1 MNRTDELTDKLI
13 DGTLADA
20 EAIELH
26 ALLEAD
32 PNAQVRHRALVRLEL
47 VLRGLRT
54 EFGFAEPTVA
64 KIQEQRV
71 ERTTDAV
78 LTGLAEQPPPA
89 WDRRHGRRRF
99 KLVALAALTAALLVG
114 IWFASRPLNA
124 PVVPPDAIPVAPDF
138 ARVTSFSGT
147 VEVGGPDGPVAV
159 QPDQLI
165 KPDQT
170 LRTIGDESVAVLEFA
185 DHTRVEVHPDSAVRF
200 GAIDDT
206 GESAR
211 TVFLVQGRVTATA
224 TGRRVVVGTGST
236 EVEASR
242 GSFSLWSSGLG
253 SARVEPR
260 SGDVRVVRTAP
271 TEPVALS
278 PGRAAFVRDE
288 QTPVRIESAVRVDA
302 TPRDRLNFPA
312 LDVGFTQEGEVWAMS
327 AKQWARWHPGAPD
340 PGRIAFLPRVHN
352 DGLASWLTPDRKA
365 VATCRIDDREER
377 IVVRELP
384 SGDAKGEIPVRVSE
398 PRFLCIAPDASW
410 VATAGGQKPNNRRV
424 RVWDTATGRERF
436 AAPELDNSVTCLA
449 ASPDGR
455 WLAVGVSDLSKD
467 ANNAVVVFDSTTGA
481 KMFDLSTRRKA
492 ILSLTFTADGAQLA
506 AGFNGAIQI
515 WDVKIRK
522 LIRTLEGFE
531 RVVNRLTFGPQNKLL
546 AAGTQDG
553 QVWVWSVSTG
563 RRVQVIETG
572 PHGVRSLAFSAD
584 GKLLATTT
592 NKIGVAIWE
601 VAPEPDKDA
610 DPDA

>member
-13 DGTLADA
+13 DGTLTDA

-26 ALLEAD
+26 ALLEAE
-32 PNAQVRHRALVRLEL
+32 PNAQVRHLALVRLEL

-89 WDRRHGRRRF
+89 WDRRHSRRRF

-124 PVVPPDAIPVAPDF
+124 PVVPPGVAPAAPDF
-138 ARVTSFSGT
+138 ARVTSVIGL
-147 VEVGGPDGPVAV
+147 VEVVGPDGPVTM
-159 QPDQLI
+159 QPDLLL
-165 KPDQT
+165 KPDLT

-224 TGRRVVVGTGST
+224 TGRRVVVGAGST

-312 LDVGFTQEGEVWAMS
+312 LDVGFTPDGEVWAVS
-327 AKQWARWHPGAPD
+327 AKQLTRWRPGTPE
-340 PGRIAFLPRVHN
+340 PSRIVFLPRVDN

-365 VATCRIDDREER
+365 VVMCRVDDREER

-384 SGDAKGEIPVRVSE
+384 SGDVKGEIPVRVTE

-424 RVWDTATGRERF
+424 RVWDTATGNERF
-436 AAPELDNSVTCLA
+436 ACELENSANCLA

-455 WLAVGVSDLSKD
+455 WLAVGVSDLGKGTD
-467 ANNAVVVFDSTTGA
+467 NAVVVFDSTTGEKA
-481 KMFDLSTRRKA
+481 FELPTRRKS
-492 ILSLTFTADGAQLA
+492 IMSLTWTADGAQLA

-515 WDVKIRK
+515 WDVPTRK
-522 LIRTLEGFE
+522 LLRTLEGFE
-531 RVVNRLTFGPQNKLL
+531 RVVTRLAYSPQDKFL

-572 PHGVRSLAFSAD
+572 NHGVRSLAFSPD
-584 GKLLATTT
+584 GKLLVTTT
-592 NKIGVAIWE
+592 NRIGVAVWE
-601 VAPEPDKDA
+601 VAPEPAKDA